1 MPIQINGSGTI
12 TGITAGGYPDA
23 TVTADDLA
31 ATLDLSGK
39 TVTLPSGVGG
49 QVLQVLQDI
58 KTDTDSTT
66 NNIANSVTIAG
77 LNANITMSAATN
89 RVLVMAHISISGDS
103 NSEAA
108 LSLYRGT
115 TQIYL
120 GDAGT
125 GVRASTPVGMLWSS
139 GSWQGNPGSIVF
151 VDTPGTGTH
160 SYTVRFGGNGSS
172 RIWINRT
179 GRNGTSD
186 PLSASSI
193 TVMELTP

>member
-1 MPIQINGSGTI
+1 MAITINGCGTI

-66 NNIANSVTIAG
+66 NNIANSATIAG
-77 LNANITMSAATN
+77 LNAIITMSAATN
-89 RVLVMAHISISGDS
+89 RVLVMAHISVSGDS

-115 TQIYL
+115 TQLYL

-139 GSWQGNPGSIVF
+139 GSWQGNGASIVF
-151 VDTPGTGTH
+151 IDTPGTGTH